1 MQDFGLTLINKY
13 APKQPIMSATRGKEE
28 SKKLILLEVET
39 IEWKIGG
46 GSRKMKKKCKKIRIS
61 FENVQLFE

>member
-1 MQDFGLTLINKY
+1 
-13 APKQPIMSATRGKEE
+13 MSATRGKEE

-46 GSRKMKKKCKKIRIS
+46 EQEDEEEM
-61 FENVQLFE
+61 